1 MKRLNVSISNL
12 IDCLVFFYFRFQDAS
27 EERDSVDTVTTIQEI
42 NREQNNNSMFQEN
55 LEIPQEN
62 SLINS
67 R

>member
-1 MKRLNVSISNL
+1 MSV
-12 IDCLVFFYFRFQDAS
+12 FRFQDVS
-27 EERDSVDTVTTIQEI
+27 EERDPVDTVTTIQEI